1 MRNKLMLVVL
11 FSFAIV
17 ACENIVDD
25 DNDNNNG
32 KDTRLLQT
40 MQTMSK
46 DIDNVNSTN
55 DPDQDFA
62 VKMRIHHKGAINMA
76 NYELSKGNDNEV
88 KQMADTI
95 VRLHT
100 LEIAQLDSFLNE
112 HTVKV
117 DSINGKEFVDES
129 EQAMEKLDSLI
140 KVKTLSGDVD
150 HDFLV
155 LMIEHHKSGVEIAD
169 AELEFGQDDSL
180 KTLVITKMREGAEEE
195 IDRLEALLEKNY

>member
-155 LMIEHHKSGVEIAD
+155 LMIEHHNNGVELAD

-180 KTLVITKMREGAEEE
+180 KTLVTKMREGAEEE
-195 IDRLEALLEKNY
+195 IDRLEALLERNY

>member
-1 MRNKLMLVVL
+1 MRNKLMFLVL

-32 KDTRLLQT
+32 KDTRLVQT

-76 NYELSKGNDNEV
+76 NYEVSKGNDNEV

-95 VRLHT
+95 VNLHT

-155 LMIEHHKSGVEIAD
+155 LMIEHHKNGVELAD
-169 AELEFGQDDSL
+169 AELEFGQDDRL
-180 KTLVITKMREGAEEE
+180 KTLVTKMREGAEEE